1 MQDELNK
8 MKNTL
13 ELHNDQLITIKN
25 TLYGNKETGVVG
37 MNEKLDSIHELL
49 IQAKGLKGLLNVI
62 VLCAAVIAIF
72 KGWVLGK

>member
-1 MQDELNK
+1 MQDEFEK
-8 MKNTL
+8 MKHTVAV
-13 ELHNDQLITIKN
+13 HNDQLITIKN

-62 VLCAAVIAIF
+62 VLCAAVIAIV
-72 KGWVLGK
+72 KGWLLGK

>member
-1 MQDELNK
+1 MQDDIEK